1 MNKKRVIFVS
11 NGGPDRL
18 VGGVVSLIKPLAK
31 RFKATW
37 ISASNGAMNQVA
49 QQDEEVTIKKV
60 ALSLE
65 IYQSYYDGFCNEGLW
80 TLCHHQTAE
89 PVFKNK
95 DFNSYVIANHLFS
108 EEVVRCAS
116 DVTDPIIFIN
126 DYQLALLPKLIRSAL
141 PCAKILFYWHI
152 PWPLYSRLKVCPWNS
167 ELINGM
173 LGANNI
179 GFQTNQDRSN
189 FISSIPEGL
198 RGGSVTN
205 LGVYPASIEWPVL
218 KNLQQPS
225 VTGNQISIAQK
236 YQLQKNDYIFLS
248 VDRVDCAK
256 GIIERL
262 NAIKKILE
270 LNLSLV
276 KKIKFIQIYI
286 QTRPSILKYRQYE
299 EQITELIAK
308 INNEYGSKDWQPI
321 ISEQNVLTKK
331 QLTFLYRSV
340 NCLWVSSLA
349 DGQNLICK
357 EFIAARDDEDG
368 ALMLSMHTGAAKD
381 LPSAVIYDPLSEKD
395 AIQAFNQILS
405 MGSYERKK
413 RMISL
418 RQSVKNYDVHL
429 WMDEQLSS
437 LHQEARLVF

>member
-1 MNKKRVIFVS
+1 VNKQRVIFVS

-31 RFKATW
+31 RFKAIW
-37 ISASNGAMNQVA
+37 ISASNGAMNQDVYE
-49 QQDEEVTIKKV
+49 DKEVTVKKV
-60 ALSLE
+60 ALPSGV
-65 IYQSYYDGFCNEGLW
+65 YRSYYDGFCNEGLW
-80 TLCHHQTAE
+80 TLCHHQTEE
-89 PVFKNK
+89 PLFTSK
-95 DFNSYVIANHLFS
+95 DFDSYVVANHLFAQ
-108 EEVVRCAS
+108 EVVRCAS
-116 DVTDPIIFIN
+116 DLAEPIIFIN

-141 PCAKILFYWHI
+141 PRAKILFYWHI

-167 ELINGM
+167 ELINGI
-173 LGANNI
+173 LGADNI

-189 FISSIPEGL
+189 FISSIPEDL
-198 RGGSVTN
+198 RSGSVAN

-218 KNLQQPS
+218 KNLQQLS
-225 VTGNQISIAQK
+225 VTGNQSEITQK
-236 YQLQKNDYIFLS
+236 YQLQKTDYIFLS
-248 VDRVDCAK
+248 VDRVDYAK

-262 NAIKKILE
+262 NVIKKILE
-270 LNLSLV
+270 LNPSIV

-286 QTRPSILKYRQYE
+286 QTRPSILKYKQYE

-321 ISEQNVLTKK
+321 ISEQSALTKK
-331 QLTFLYRSV
+331 QLTFLYRSA

-368 ALMLSMHTGAAKD
+368 ALMLSMHAGAAKD

-418 RQSVKNYDVHL
+418 RRSVKNYDVHL

-437 LHQEARLVF
+437 LYQEA

>member
-1 MNKKRVIFVS
+1 MIFVS

-37 ISASNGAMNQVA
+37 ISASNGGINQ
-49 QQDEEVTIKKV
+49 DTYEDKEVTVKKV
-60 ALSLE
+60 VLPSE
-65 IYQSYYDGFCNEGLW
+65 VYRSYYDGFCNEGLW

-89 PVFKNK
+89 PLFNK
-95 DFNSYVIANHLFS
+95 QDFNSYVIANHLFA
-108 EEVVRCAS
+108 EEVVRCAR
-116 DVTDPIIFIN
+116 DLAEPIIFIN
-126 DYQLALLPKLIRSAL
+126 DYQLALLPKLIRSVL
-141 PCAKILFYWHI
+141 PRAKILFYWHI
-152 PWPLYSRLKVCPWNS
+152 PWPLFSRLKICPWNS
-167 ELINGM
+167 ELINGI
-173 LGANNI
+173 LDADNI

-189 FISSIPEGL
+189 FISAIPEGP
-198 RGGSVTN
+198 RSSGVAN

-218 KNLQQPS
+218 KNLQQLS
-225 VTGNQISIAQK
+225 VTSNQNIITQK
-236 YQLQKNDYIFLS
+236 FKLQKNDYIFLS
-248 VDRVDCAK
+248 IDRVDYAK
-256 GIIERL
+256 GIVERL

-270 LNLSLV
+270 LNPSLL

-286 QTRPSILKYRQYE
+286 QTRSSILKYRQYE
-299 EQITELIAK
+299 EQITELITK

-321 ISEQNVLTKK
+321 ISEQSALTKK
-331 QLTFLYRSV
+331 QLTFLYRTV

-381 LPSAVIYDPLSEKD
+381 LPTAVIYDPMSEKD
-395 AIQAFNQILS
+395 AIRAFNQILS

-413 RMISL
+413 RMIFL
-418 RQSVKNYDVHL
+418 RRSVKNYDVHL
-429 WMDEQLSS
+429 WIDEQLSS
-437 LHQEARLVF
+437 LH

>member
-1 MNKKRVIFVS
+1 
-11 NGGPDRL
+11 

-37 ISASNGAMNQVA
+37 ISASNGGINQDA
-49 QQDEEVTIKKV
+49 YEDKEVTVKKV
-60 ALSLE
+60 VLPSE
-65 IYQSYYDGFCNEGLW
+65 VYRSYYDGFCNEGLW

-89 PVFKNK
+89 PLFNK
-95 DFNSYVIANHLFS
+95 QDFNSYVIANHLFA
-108 EEVVRCAS
+108 EEVVRCAR
-116 DVTDPIIFIN
+116 DFAEPIIFIN

-141 PCAKILFYWHI
+141 PRAKILFYWHI
-152 PWPLYSRLKVCPWNS
+152 PWPLFSRLKICPWNS
-167 ELINGM
+167 ELINGI
-173 LGANNI
+173 LDADNI

-189 FISSIPEGL
+189 FISAIPEGP
-198 RGGSVTN
+198 RSSSVAN

-218 KNLQQPS
+218 KNLQQLS
-225 VTGNQISIAQK
+225 VTSNQTIITQK
-236 YQLQKNDYIFLS
+236 FKLQKNDYIFLS
-248 VDRVDCAK
+248 IDRVDYAK
-256 GIIERL
+256 GIVERL

-270 LNLSLV
+270 LNPSLL

-286 QTRPSILKYRQYE
+286 QTRSSILKYRQYE
-299 EQITELIAK
+299 EQITELITK

-321 ISEQNVLTKK
+321 ISEQSALTKK
-331 QLTFLYRSV
+331 QLTFLYRTV

-381 LPSAVIYDPLSEKD
+381 LPTAVIYDPMSEKD
-395 AIQAFNQILS
+395 AIRAFNQILS

-418 RQSVKNYDVHL
+418 RRSVKNYDVHL
-429 WMDEQLSS
+429 WVDEQLSS
-437 LHQEARLVF
+437 LH